1 MSDDA
6 GVRALA
12 VLGGAVFVLL
22 GVLGFVPGVTTH
34 YGDLRVAGRGSHAQ
48 LFGVFRVSIL
58 LDLVHVVVGAA
69 GIAVGRARSLAR
81 ASLVVWLIGV
91 SAAGAWLS
99 LDTADNWLHFLFAG
113 TLLGLAVLVGSEDLA
128 DDLERDLGGS
138 LPAEV

>member
-1 MSDDA
+1 VTRLRS
-6 GVRALA
+6 LA
-12 VLGGAVFVLL
+12 ALGGAAMVLV
-22 GVLGFVPGVTTH
+22 GVLGLVPGATTH
-34 YGDLRVAGRGSHAQ
+34 YGDLQLGHGSHAH

-69 GIAVGRARSLAR
+69 GIAVGRARPLAL
-81 ASLVVWLIGV
+81 AALVLWLIGV

-99 LDTADNWLHFLFAG
+99 LDAADNWLHFLFAA

>member
-1 MSDDA
+1 M
-6 GVRALA
+6 
-12 VLGGAVFVLL
+12 
-22 GVLGFVPGVTTH
+22 
-34 YGDLRVAGRGSHAQ
+34 
-48 LFGVFRVSIL
+48 FRVSIL

-69 GIAVGRARSLAR
+69 GVAVGRARSLAL
-81 ASLVVWLIGV
+81 ASFVLWLIGV

-99 LDTADNWLHFLFAG
+99 LDAADNWLHFLFAG